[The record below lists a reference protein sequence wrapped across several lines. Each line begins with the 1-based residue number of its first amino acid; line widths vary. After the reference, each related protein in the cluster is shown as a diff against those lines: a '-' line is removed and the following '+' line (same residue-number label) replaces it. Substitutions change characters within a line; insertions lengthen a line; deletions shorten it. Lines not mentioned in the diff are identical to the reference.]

1 MDYANG
7 KIYMLEPICEYPE
20 GDVYYGNTTTTLV
33 KRLYHHTVK
42 SNKCSSKI
50 LFDKYGKDNIKI
62 VLICEYPCKNKSE
75 LKAMEGKYQR
85 ENKCVNRRVAGR
97 TVKEWGSS
105 ENYKVYQ
112 KNHYEEDKQKHIDLV
127 LTRRK
132 ENKTA
137 YNEYQKEYQRKVR
150 EKQRVAKATP
160 LLTN

>member
-85 ENKCVNRRVAGR
+85 ENKCVNKCIAGR
-97 TVKEWGSS
+97 T
-105 ENYKVYQ
+105 
-112 KNHYEEDKQKHIDLV
+112 
-127 LTRRK
+127 
-132 ENKTA
+132 
-137 YNEYQKEYQRKVR
+137 QKEYQ
-150 EKQRVAKATP
+150 EKYKEEIRAKRLVYEQQEYVKIRNAEYAKKYRDEHRDKYNAAIKKHKEKMAKQTK
-160 LLTN
+160 